1 MDSVKPLTERQ
12 HTITKDSCEALF
24 NTLYQQHHGELCSYL
39 ARLTG
44 NAERAEELMHET
56 FIRAYRALLE
66 GAQWDN
72 PRAWLFRV
80 ASRLAINEHRR
91 RQLIAWVPLL
101 RPESVAGPG
110 IESAAL
116 ERVAVQA
123 ALNALPPKYRIP
135 LVLYVYEDQPVAQ
148 IADIL
153 DLSVSAVK
161 MRLSRAREL
170 FHRAYT
176 REESV

>member
-1 MDSVKPLTERQ
+1 
-12 HTITKDSCEALF
+12 
-24 NTLYQQHHGELCSYL
+24 
-39 ARLTG
+39 
-44 NAERAEELMHET
+44 MHET
-56 FIRAYRALLE
+56 FIRAYRALLS
-66 GAQWDN
+66 GAEWDN

-91 RQLIAWVPLL
+91 QQIIAWVPLL
-101 RPESVAGPG
+101 RPESVPGPG
-110 IESAAL
+110 IESATL

-123 ALNALPPKYRIP
+123 ALNALPTKYRIP

-148 IADIL
+148 IAEIL
-153 DLSVSAVK
+153 DLSLSAVK

-176 REESV
+176 RGESV